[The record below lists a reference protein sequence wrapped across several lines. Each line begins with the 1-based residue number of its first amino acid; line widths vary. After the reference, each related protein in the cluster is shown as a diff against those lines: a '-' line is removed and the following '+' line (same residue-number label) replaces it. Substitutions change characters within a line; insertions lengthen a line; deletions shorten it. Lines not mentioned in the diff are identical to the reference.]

1 MNVWIDFSIFFT
13 VVQRASF
20 VSFHFHSFRPFVRLR
35 ERRLGTVNHDTP
47 TTENGKDNLRVIDN
61 GETVV
66 SHSEDAWIDRS
77 IVRKEFHSFHARRVA
92 IALGRR
98 HNVRVPP
105 SNYSGSSDRSTG
117 TELSAARSGPRRTPS
132 RSLSATMRFSKK
144 NHSSSSSFVA
154 PPRAPPGEALVEASC
169 CSSPITSVGSSVV
182 GRNETSSSCVV
193 CRSARVVFCHVS
205 RKELFRTKFYK
216 DLVIFYK
223 RSDIR
228 LVLKY
233 TRYYL

>member
-1 MNVWIDFSIFFT
+1 MCGLIFRFSL
-13 VVQRASF
+13 QWYNARR
-20 VSFHFHSFRPFVRLR
+20 SFHFISIHSVRPFVRLR

-77 IVRKEFHSFHARRVA
+77 IIRKEFHSFHARRVA

-144 NHSSSSSFVA
+144 NHSSSSSSFVA

-169 CSSPITSVGSSVV
+169 CSSPITSVASSVV

-205 RKELFRTKFYK
+205 RKELFHTS
-216 DLVIFYK
+216 YK

-228 LVLKY
+228 PLFKY